1 MADKKK
7 DDGQEAEGKK
17 KGLPAIVLVAVG
29 AALGGVGVV
38 FAVPPKVVEVE
49 VEKPEIKEWDIEH
62 PDVLEFVFNPVS
74 KTGRGTAKFKFQF
87 VYRTREDLEH
97 EAFERIKETW
107 NDSYSRV
114 LTLLSQRSMAELR
127 TEAGIRMA
135 EKAVIDELN
144 RAIFPAFGHEE
155 PIAEVV
161 RLLWQ
166 QKLFQ

>member
-7 DDGQEAEGKK
+7 DEGQEAEGKK

-49 VEKPEIKEWDIEH
+49 VEKPVLQEWDIQH

-87 VYRTREDLEH
+87 VYRAREDLEH
-97 EAFERIKETW
+97 DAFERIKEAWTEA
-107 NDSYSRV
+107 YSRV

-127 TEAGIRMA
+127 TEAGFRMA
-135 EKAVIDELN
+135 EKAILDELN
-144 RAIFPAFGHEE
+144 RAIFPTLGEEE
-155 PIAEVV
+155 PIAEIV
-161 RLLWQ
+161 RLMWQ